1 MDNLAKKVDVCPL
14 SPLNWGHYV
23 LFMYSWEREKCSLYG
38 VAGVHYLG
46 VSKV

>member
-1 MDNLAKKVDVCPL
+1 MDNLAKKVDVC
-14 SPLNWGHYV
+14 PLNWGHYV
-23 LFMYSWEREKCSLYG
+23 LFMYSWEREKCSLYR

>member
-1 MDNLAKKVDVCPL
+1 MDNLAKKVDVC
-14 SPLNWGHYV
+14 PLNWGHYV

-38 VAGVHYLG
+38 VAGVRYLG